1 MTDIKRWWWLG
12 VVLTLSGLLYLLG
25 PILTPFFVAAT
36 LAYLGDPVADWLE
49 SKKVNRT
56 LAVVIVFVLFSLL
69 GVLFLLM
76 MVPLIKQQ
84 VDLVSDKAPVVIE
97 YFKMDVLP
105 WLTEKLGTDSQVFDL
120 AYIEQSLK
128 QQLTGNTGIIA
139 SIMASITSSGLA
151 LFGWLGN
158 LVLIPVVT
166 FYLLRDWDILVA
178 KVLALFPRR
187 TEPVVRKLAGEC
199 NEVLSAFVRGQL
211 IVMFALGVIYA
222 VGLWIVGLD
231 LALLVGMTAGL
242 ASIVP
247 YLGFIVGIVFA
258 AIAGLIQFGD
268 PQILL
273 WIALVFAIGQMLE
286 GMVLTPLL
294 VGDKIGLH
302 PVAVIFAIMAGG
314 QLFGF
319 TGVLIALPAAAVI
332 MVMLRHM
339 HDRYVSSVLYGDP
352 SVDGTLSGGS
362 QSTPRD
368 VKAQSTTAEQNITK
382 VNNNRVNDPA
392 VIEQT
397 PKGETTTENVSS
409 EQKQSDT
416 GSSAKD
422 EESNISTNNSN

>member
-1 MTDIKRWWWLG
+1 MTDLKRWWWLG
-12 VVLTLSGLLYLLG
+12 VVLTLSGLIYLLA

-49 SKKVNRT
+49 SKKINRT
-56 LAVVIVFVLFSLL
+56 LAVVIVFILFSLL

-84 VDLVSDKAPVVIE
+84 VDLVAEKTPVVIQ
-97 YFKMDVLP
+97 YIKTDVLP
-105 WLTEKLGTDSQVFDL
+105 WLTEKLGTDSRVFDL
-120 AYIEQSLK
+120 AYLEQSLK
-128 QQLTGNTGIIA
+128 QHLAGNSGVLA
-139 SIMASITSSGLA
+139 SVMSSITSSGLA
-151 LFGWLGN
+151 VFGWLGN

-178 KVLALFPRR
+178 KLLALFPRR
-187 TEPVVRKLAGEC
+187 TEPVVRKLAAEC

-231 LALLVGMTAGL
+231 LALLVGMIAGL

-258 AIAGLIQFGD
+258 AVAGLIQFGD
-268 PQILL
+268 PQILI
-273 WIALVFAIGQMLE
+273 WVGLVFAIGQMLE

-332 MVMLRHM
+332 MVMLRHA
-339 HDRYVSSVLYGDP
+339 HDRYVSSVLYGEPVIEEIKVTDEDISLTDTAPTEGDP
-352 SVDGTLSGGS
+352 GPSTPEATNAHRSESIQTVKSRESANSSNAQS
-362 QSTPRD
+362 QSSGHD
-368 VKAQSTTAEQNITK
+368 SG
-382 VNNNRVNDPA
+382 D
-392 VIEQT
+392 
-397 PKGETTTENVSS
+397 
-409 EQKQSDT
+409 EQKRSKASD
-416 GSSAKD
+416 KD
-422 EESNISTNNSN
+422 AN

>member
-1 MTDIKRWWWLG
+1 MTDLKRWWWLG
-12 VVLTLSGLLYLLG
+12 VVLTLSGLIYLLS
-25 PILTPFFVAAT
+25 PILTPFFIAAT
-36 LAYLGDPVADWLE
+36 LAYLGDPVTDWLE
-49 SKKVNRT
+49 SKNINRT
-56 LAVVIVFVLFSLL
+56 LAVVIVFILFSLL

-76 MVPLIKQQ
+76 MVPLFKQQ
-84 VDLVSDKAPVVIE
+84 VELVAQKAPVVINYLKTE
-97 YFKMDVLP
+97 VYP
-105 WLTEKLGTDSQVFDL
+105 WLADKLGTDSGAFDL
-120 AYIEQSLK
+120 ASIEKSIK
-128 QQLTGNTGIIA
+128 DQLTGNSGILA
-139 SIMASITSSGLA
+139 TIMSSITSSGLA
-151 LFGWLGN
+151 LFGWIGN

-187 TEPVVRKLAGEC
+187 SEPVVKKLAGEC

-211 IVMFALGVIYA
+211 IVMFALGIIYA

-231 LALLVGMTAGL
+231 LALLVGLIAGL

-258 AIAGLIQFGD
+258 AVAGLIQFGD
-268 PQILL
+268 PQILI
-273 WIALVFAIGQMLE
+273 WIGIVFAIGQMLE

-339 HDRYVSSVLYGDP
+339 HDRYVNSVLYGEPLIDE
-352 SVDGTLSGGS
+352 VMVT
-362 QSTPRD
+362 
-368 VKAQSTTAEQNITK
+368 
-382 VNNNRVNDPA
+382 
-392 VIEQT
+392 
-397 PKGETTTENVSS
+397 
-409 EQKQSDT
+409 
-416 GSSAKD
+416 
-422 EESNISTNNSN
+422 EESNQKISDELANVDAKQSTRAEHSSESESASQKTQDASPVTESKDTSAPNKDS